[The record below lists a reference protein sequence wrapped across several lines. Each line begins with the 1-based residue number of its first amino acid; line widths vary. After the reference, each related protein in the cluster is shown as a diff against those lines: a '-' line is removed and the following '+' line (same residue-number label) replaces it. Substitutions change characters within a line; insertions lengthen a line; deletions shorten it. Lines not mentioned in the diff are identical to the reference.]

1 MNKANLSVVIL
12 AHNEERNIEEC
23 IRTVEWA
30 DEIIVVDAES
40 SDRTVEL
47 ARKWTDKVY
56 EKEWL
61 GFGPLKNFGIEKAT
75 GEWVLSLDADE
86 RVTED
91 LKREIQKIVSQ
102 NNATPLN
109 GYYFPRL
116 AFFLGRPIR
125 TGGWYPGYVLRLF
138 RREKGRFNHA
148 LVHEA
153 LEVDGE
159 VGYLKSDLLHYSYLL
174 LHQYLEKFQQYTSL
188 SALELKKK
196 GKSFKLRYLLLRP
209 SYFFFRMYVLKR
221 GFLDGAHGFILAAL
235 SAFSVFVKYAKLWE
249 IEKLKSYQPDNKTR
263 IEQAQIDSEE

>member
-1 MNKANLSVVIL
+1 MNRLSVVIL
-12 AHNEERNIEEC
+12 ARNEERNIEEC

-40 SDRTVEL
+40 SDRTVAL
-47 ARKWTDKVY
+47 AKKWTGKVY
-56 EKEWL
+56 EKKWL
-61 GFGPLKNFGIEKAT
+61 GFGPLKNFGIEKTT
-75 GEWVLSLDADE
+75 GDWILSLDADE

-91 LKREIQKIVSQ
+91 LKKEIQKVVFQ
-102 NNATPLN
+102 NNATPVQ

-138 RREKGRFNHA
+138 QRGKGKFNQA

-159 VGYLKSDLLHYSYLL
+159 VGYLKSDLLHFSYLL

-188 SALELKKK
+188 AAQELNKK
-196 GKSFKLRYLLLRP
+196 GKSFKLRYLFLRP
-209 SYFFFRMYVLKR
+209 PYFFFRMYVLKR
-221 GFLDGAHGFILAAL
+221 GFLDGAHGFILATL

-249 IEKLKSYQPDNKTR
+249 IEKLQSSQ
-263 IEQAQIDSEE
+263 S